1 MLVRYLLQINPLIV
15 KSLITVMYHISIFAG
30 FLGCCGAWKEST
42 WMLGTVIFTLLFAI
56 TTDKIYFYIW
66 MYQSIIESIFILLF
80 QFFVFLIIILVGE
93 VAVGLLLYFDESSYK
108 DVIKK
113 SVDATVTKKY
123 HNNTTATVQTFDL
136 IQEGVRIQLQ
146 E

>member
-1 MLVRYLLQINPLIV
+1 M
-15 KSLITVMYHISIFAG
+15 
-30 FLGCCGAWKEST
+30 
-42 WMLGTVIFTLLFAI
+42 
-56 TTDKIYFYIW
+56 
-66 MYQSIIESIFILLF
+66 
-80 QFFVFLIIILVGE
+80 FLIIILVGE

-136 IQEGVRIQLQ
+136 IQEGVRLSVSMGTFFTSYNIHFDIEHFIHTSIFLIK
-146 E
+146 

>member
-1 MLVRYLLQINPLIV
+1 
-15 KSLITVMYHISIFAG
+15 
-30 FLGCCGAWKEST
+30 
-42 WMLGTVIFTLLFAI
+42 
-56 TTDKIYFYIW
+56 

-136 IQEGVRIQLQ
+136 IQEGVRIQLP

>member
-1 MLVRYLLQINPLIV
+1 M
-15 KSLITVMYHISIFAG
+15 
-30 FLGCCGAWKEST
+30 
-42 WMLGTVIFTLLFAI
+42 
-56 TTDKIYFYIW
+56 
-66 MYQSIIESIFILLF
+66 
-80 QFFVFLIIILVGE
+80 VGE

-136 IQEGVRIQLQ
+136 IQEGVRFSLNMRIFVLYKVMFLFLNQKFHTYVYPLNS
-146 E
+146 